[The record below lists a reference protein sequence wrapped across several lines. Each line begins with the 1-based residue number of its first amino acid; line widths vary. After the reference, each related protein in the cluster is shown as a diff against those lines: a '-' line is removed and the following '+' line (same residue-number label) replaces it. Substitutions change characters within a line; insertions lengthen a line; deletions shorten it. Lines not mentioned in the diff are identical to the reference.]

1 MVQFSETDMPLMI
14 SLLSEQMAKAMMGD
28 SSRIGKGMEGLL
40 GRLLAGEQTS
50 EDIKLLDC
58 VIREKIAETAGMDV
72 EQDTKMLYTSLL
84 EKLQVQLERGK

>member
-1 MVQFSETDMPLMI
+1 MVHFSEIDMPLMI
-14 SLLSEQMAKAMMGD
+14 GLLSEQMAKAMMGD
-28 SSRIGKGMEGLL
+28 PSCVGMEMEGLL
-40 GRLLAGEQTS
+40 GRLLAGEQTP

-84 EKLQVQLERGK
+84 EKLQVQLEQGK